1 MRPVV
6 NPKIHAEWRDAL
18 TEVCARRNAPDAVV
32 REVLRQLD
40 LLVGMSDHVSDKPPG
55 YVVPELGSHTKDAH
69 LFWAAEQG
77 GAEVIIVRDG
87 HLEEVGSWHG
97 IPILEPYHA
106 LRYLNLDPDAL
117 QRSTVSISY
126 DLPVSLTVEE
136 AGGPSRGRGSQA

>member
-55 YVVPELGSHTKDAH
+55 YVVPELGSHH
-69 LFWAAEQG
+69 
-77 GAEVIIVRDG
+77 R
-87 HLEEVGSWHG
+87 
-97 IPILEPYHA
+97 
-106 LRYLNLDPDAL
+106 LRARQER
-117 QRSTVSISY
+117 QRT
-126 DLPVSLTVEE
+126 
-136 AGGPSRGRGSQA
+136 GRSR